1 MSKILVVGN
10 YAPTDVA
17 AFRDEFGVT
26 PLASL
31 TQLAEAVCDDCV
43 ALAFKGGEP
52 LGGAAMDLLPNLRLI
67 ANFGVGYDAI
77 SIADADA
84 RGIKVTNTPDVLNDD
99 VADLAVA
106 MLISRQREMAPAER
120 WLRDGNWP
128 AEGAY
133 PLARKMSGRKVGIL
147 GMGRIGREIADRL
160 AAFKCQIHYQSRSRK
175 DTPAGWTYHA
185 DPVALATAV
194 DDLVV
199 SVVGGAETQGFVSDK
214 VIAALGADGVIV
226 NISRGSVI
234 DEEALIA
241 ALQNGQI
248 RGAAL
253 DVFRNE
259 PKIDPRFLTLPN
271 VLLLPHIGSATVETR
286 ARMGALQRQNLAAL
300 LAGQPLL
307 TPVN

>member
-1 MSKILVVGN
+1 MSKILVVGH

-31 TQLAEAVCDDCV
+31 TQLAEAARDDCV

-175 DTPAGWTYHA
+175 ETPAGWTYHA
-185 DPVALATAV
+185 DPVALAAAV

-199 SVVGGAETQGFVSDK
+199 SVVGGAETQGFVSAE

-259 PKIDPRFLTLPN
+259 PKVDPRFLTLPN

>member
-31 TQLAEAVCDDCV
+31 TQLAEAARDDCV

-175 DTPAGWTYHA
+175 ETPAGWTYHA
-185 DPVALATAV
+185 DPVALAAAV

-199 SVVGGAETQGFVSDK
+199 SVVGGAETLGFVSAE

>member
-1 MSKILVVGN
+1 MSKLLVVGN

-31 TQLAEAVCDDCV
+31 AQLGEAARDDCV

-120 WLRDGNWP
+120 WLRDGNWS

-199 SVVGGAETQGFVSDK
+199 SVVGGAETQGFVSAE
-214 VIAALGADGVIV
+214 VIAAMGADGVIV

-259 PKIDPRFLTLPN
+259 PKVDPCFLTLPN